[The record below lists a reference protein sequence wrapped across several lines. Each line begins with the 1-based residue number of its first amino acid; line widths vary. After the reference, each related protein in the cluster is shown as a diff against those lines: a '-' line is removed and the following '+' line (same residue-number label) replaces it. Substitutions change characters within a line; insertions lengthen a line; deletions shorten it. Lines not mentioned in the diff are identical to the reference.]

1 MNDLRKIRFITA
13 NYSRLQGLKA
23 VPTGLLLCLVSLW
36 TNNQTSKARDLTM
49 PLLWFAAAIGLYAL
63 IDWYYRKAI
72 GRVEQPQRSEW
83 TDLVITT
90 IGAVLVLG
98 AFAVDMKAFLPV
110 SIFAFAFA
118 LELLLDY
125 ARMTR
130 LAGVGTLTGFPPALF
145 CAVSIAFSGLLPLLG
160 EKAIALLGFR
170 SPIFLVFAVDGI
182 LIVLYGLAGHFFLVR
197 SISSLSEADHGPSL

>member
-1 MNDLRKIRFITA
+1 MTDLQKIRFITA

-23 VPTGLLLCLVSLW
+23 VPTGLLLFLVSLW
-36 TNNQTSKARDLTM
+36 TNSQTGKARDLTL

-72 GRVEQPQRSEW
+72 GRVEQPQRSVW
-83 TDLVITT
+83 ADVVFSMV
-90 IGAVLVLG
+90 GAALVLG
-98 AFAVDMKAFLPV
+98 AFAVDMKAFIPV
-110 SIFAFAFA
+110 SVFAFVFA

-125 ARMTR
+125 VRMTR
-130 LAGVGTLTGFPPALF
+130 LAGAGTLTGFPPALF
-145 CAVSIAFSGLLPLLG
+145 CAVSIALSGFLPLLG
-160 EKAIALLGFR
+160 EKAIVLLGFR

-197 SISSLSEADHGPSL
+197 SISSLREADHGPSL